1 MLRTWLLPSLRSN
14 VSGSILHVEASRRG
28 RVRLNPSC
36 FSGSGA
42 DRRGERRKC
51 RPWRFAPLRQ
61 PLDLLNLPIKPRLLT
76 TLSQERVIGLRV
88 RAPRHQ
94 RQLSLE
100 VPAERSDVIRSGRT
114 CGRLRLAAKSITT
127 SCWGPRAR
135 QPLSGLHLPSVLG
148 NGWAREKTRSGG
160 YLEPFGPACKLSCA
174 AISPPRA
181 SNALL

>member
-1 MLRTWLLPSLRSN
+1 MLHRTWLLPSLRSN

-76 TLSQERVIGLRV
+76 ALSQERVIGLRL
-88 RAPRHQ
+88 RALRHQ

-100 VPAERSDVIRSGRT
+100 VPAERSDVIRRGRT
-114 CGRLRLAAKSITT
+114 CGRLRLAAKSIKRDRQVAGVRAHASRSAAATCQAFSAT
-127 SCWGPRAR
+127 GGRVRKRGSVVIWNQSVRHASC
-135 QPLSGLHLPSVLG
+135 
-148 NGWAREKTRSGG
+148 
-160 YLEPFGPACKLSCA
+160 PALQ
-174 AISPPRA
+174 
-181 SNALL
+181 